1 MTVTEVGRAD
11 TAPAVPRG
19 SVIPCGS
26 AVPREEA
33 QSPGPDSMNSV
44 LGKVRPILEAFN
56 ADDATLSLAELVR
69 RTGVAKATVHRLAQE
84 LVVWGLLERDGCDY
98 RLGLR
103 LFEIGQ
109 RVHRQRILREVAQP
123 YMEDLLLATQETIH
137 FAIHDSLDV
146 VYLEKIFPHRGLNEE
161 SRVAGRLPLYCTATG
176 KAILAFSSRSLFA
189 DVVRGGLKPFTRH
202 TVTSP
207 GRLRLQLERI
217 RAEGI
222 AVEGEEIR
230 LGYTSMAVPVFGSQG
245 GLVGALSITAPT
257 YRMDPPGH
265 AVALRAAALGI
276 SRSLR

>member
-1 MTVTEVGRAD
+1 MTVTVVPRGSAI
-11 TAPAVPRG
+11 PRG
-19 SVIPCGS
+19 SVIP
-26 AVPREEA
+26 REEA
-33 QSPGPDSMNSV
+33 PGPDSMNSV
-44 LGKVRPILEAFN
+44 LGKVRPILEAFT
-56 ADDATLSLAELVR
+56 AEDASLSLAELVR

-146 VYLEKIFPHRGLNEE
+146 VYLEKIFPHRGLSEE

-176 KAILAFSSRSLFA
+176 KAILAFSPGKLFA
-189 DVVRGGLKPFTRH
+189 DVIRSGLKPMTRH

-207 GRLRLQLERI
+207 GRLRAQLERI
-217 RAEGI
+217 REEGV
-222 AVEGEEIR
+222 AVEAEEIR

-245 GLVGALSITAPT
+245 SLVGALSITAPT
-257 YRMDPPGH
+257 YRMDPSGH

>member
-1 MTVTEVGRAD
+1 MTVTSIGRTGIQPVGSAIPRPPD
-11 TAPAVPRG
+11 PAPA
-19 SVIPCGS
+19 
-26 AVPREEA
+26 
-33 QSPGPDSMNSV
+33 PDPASCPDPMNSV
-44 LGKVRPILEAFN
+44 LGKVRPILEAFT
-56 ADDATLSLAELVR
+56 AEDSALSLAELVR

-84 LVVWGLLERDGCDY
+84 LVVWGLLERTGCDY

-103 LFEIGQ
+103 LFEMGQ

-176 KAILAFSSRSLFA
+176 KAILAYSPGSLFA
-189 DVVRGGLKPFTRH
+189 EVVRSGLKPFTRH

-207 GRLRLQLERI
+207 GRLRAQLERI

-222 AVEGEEIR
+222 ATEAEEIR
-230 LGYTSMAVPVFGSQG
+230 LGYTSMAVPVFGSRST
-245 GLVGALSITAPT
+245 LVGALSITAPT
-257 YRMDPPGH
+257 YRMDPSGH
-265 AVALRAAALGI
+265 ATALRTAALGI

>member
-1 MTVTEVGRAD
+1 MTVTSVGRAD
-11 TAPAVPRG
+11 TIPTAPLTTGSATPRG
-19 SVIPCGS
+19 
-26 AVPREEA
+26 AV
-33 QSPGPDSMNSV
+33 PGPDPMNSV
-44 LGKVRPILEAFN
+44 LGKVRPILEAFT
-56 ADDATLSLAELVR
+56 AEDSSLSLAELVR

-84 LVVWGLLERDGCDY
+84 LVVWGLLERAGCDY

-103 LFEIGQ
+103 VFEIGQ

-176 KAILAFSSRSLFA
+176 KAILAFSPPGLFA
-189 DVVRGGLKPFTRH
+189 EVVRNGLKPFTRH

-207 GRLRLQLERI
+207 GRLRAQVERI
-217 RAEGI
+217 RAERT
-222 AVEGEEIR
+222 AVEAEEIR
-230 LGYTSMAVPVFGSQG
+230 LGYTSMAVPVFSRQDT
-245 GLVGALSITAPT
+245 LVGALSITAPT
-257 YRMDPPGH
+257 YRMDPAGH
-265 AVALRAAALGI
+265 TVALRAAALGI

>member
-1 MTVTEVGRAD
+1 MTVTSVGRAD
-11 TAPAVPRG
+11 TLPTAPLTA
-19 SVIPCGS
+19 GS
-26 AVPREEA
+26 AIPQNAV
-33 QSPGPDSMNSV
+33 PGPDPMNSV
-44 LGKVRPILEAFN
+44 LGKVRPILEAFT
-56 ADDATLSLAELVR
+56 AEDSSLSLAELVR

-84 LVVWGLLERDGCDY
+84 LVVWGLLERAGCDY

-103 LFEIGQ
+103 VFEIGQ

-176 KAILAFSSRSLFA
+176 KAILAFSPPRLFA
-189 DVVRGGLKPFTRH
+189 EVVRNGLKPFTRH

-207 GRLRLQLERI
+207 GRLRAQVERI
-217 RAEGI
+217 RAERI
-222 AVEGEEIR
+222 AVEAEEIR
-230 LGYTSMAVPVFGSQG
+230 LGYTSMAVPVFSRQDT
-245 GLVGALSITAPT
+245 LVGALSITAPT
-257 YRMDPPGH
+257 YRMDPAGH
-265 AVALRAAALGI
+265 TVALRAAALGI

>member
-1 MTVTEVGRAD
+1 MTVTTVGRAD
-11 TAPAVPRG
+11 TTQAEPVPAVPRG
-19 SVIPCGS
+19 SLIPR
-26 AVPREEA
+26 AEI
-33 QSPGPDSMNSV
+33 PGPDPMNSV

-56 ADDATLSLAELVR
+56 AEDDALSLAELVR

-84 LVVWGLLERDGCDY
+84 LVVWGLLERSGCDY

-146 VYLEKIFPHRGLNEE
+146 VYLEKIFPHRGLSEE

-176 KAILAFSSRSLFA
+176 KAILAFSPASLFA
-189 DVVRGGLKPFTRH
+189 EVVRNGMKPLTRH

-207 GRLRLQLERI
+207 GRLRAQLERI
-217 RAEGI
+217 RADGVASE
-222 AVEGEEIR
+222 AEEIR
-230 LGYTSMAVPVFGSQG
+230 LGYASMAVPVFSPQST
-245 GLVGALSITAPT
+245 LVGALSITAPT
-257 YRMDPPGH
+257 YRMDGPGH
-265 AVALRAAALGI
+265 AVALRTAALGI
-276 SRSLR
+276 ARSLR

>member
-1 MTVTEVGRAD
+1 MS
-11 TAPAVPRG
+11 RG
-19 SVIPCGS
+19 SAIPRDEPP
-26 AVPREEA
+26 A
-33 QSPGPDSMNSV
+33 PDPMNSV
-44 LGKVRPILEAFN
+44 LGKVRPILEAFT
-56 ADDATLSLAELVR
+56 AEDDTLSLAELVR

-84 LVVWGLLERDGCDY
+84 LVVWGLLERSGCDY

-146 VYLEKIFPHRGLNEE
+146 VYLEKIFPHRGLSEE

-176 KAILAFSSRSLFA
+176 KAILAFSPPTLFA
-189 DVVRGGLKPFTRH
+189 DVVRNGLKPFTRH

-207 GRLRLQLERI
+207 GRLRAQLERI
-217 RAEGI
+217 RAEGV
-222 AVEGEEIR
+222 ATEAEEIR
-230 LGYTSMAVPVFGSQG
+230 LGYSSMAVPVLSRQST
-245 GLVGALSITAPT
+245 LVGALSITAPT
-257 YRMDPPGH
+257 YRMDRTGNT
-265 AVALRAAALGI
+265 VALRAAALGI

>member
-1 MTVTEVGRAD
+1 MTVTSLDGTAVQPVGSAIPRAD
-11 TAPAVPRG
+11 P
-19 SVIPCGS
+19 SLD
-26 AVPREEA
+26 
-33 QSPGPDSMNSV
+33 QNPDPMNSV
-44 LGKVRPILEAFN
+44 LGKVRPILEAFTAEDN
-56 ADDATLSLAELVR
+56 TLSLAELVR

-84 LVVWGLLERDGCDY
+84 LVVWGLLERAGCDY

-146 VYLEKIFPHRGLNEE
+146 VYLEKILPHRGLNEE

-176 KAILAFSSRSLFA
+176 KAILAYSPGTLFA
-189 DVVRGGLKPFTRH
+189 EVVRNGLKPFTRH

-207 GRLRLQLERI
+207 GRLRTQLERI

-222 AVEGEEIR
+222 AIEAEEIR
-230 LGYTSMAVPVFGSQG
+230 LGYTSMAVPVFGSQSS
-245 GLVGALSITAPT
+245 LVGALSITAPT
-257 YRMDPPGH
+257 YRMDPSGH
-265 AVALRAAALGI
+265 ASALRAAALGI